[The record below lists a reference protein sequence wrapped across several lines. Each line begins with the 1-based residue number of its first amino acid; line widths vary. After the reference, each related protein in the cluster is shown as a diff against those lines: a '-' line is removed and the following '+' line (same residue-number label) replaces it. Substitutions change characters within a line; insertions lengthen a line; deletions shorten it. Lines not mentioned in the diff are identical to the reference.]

1 MARCKSCFA
10 RDRATS
16 VFVAGAQSMPILK
29 KTSVLI
35 CVAILSVPV
44 VAAPAATEKPS
55 ELARVAILEFNDNT
69 GQANYGWVKKSLPDA
84 INDSMKSHFEFFRAD
99 SAEAEKN
106 AGKIL
111 GYSKEYS
118 PEMISQVAKQ
128 YNFDIIIFG
137 DYNYDPK
144 TKLAKIS
151 ASVYHREGKRII
163 GSVVEQTK
171 LNNDVFTKI
180 EVISKKIVEH
190 IYRFSLDLGESEAAR
205 KREEG
210 IRLLVLVPT
219 WKDEAGKK
227 TAINE
232 LEVQKKELKK
242 RYQAEFLTIFEFFKL
257 KNTPPADQK
266 SIEALA
272 KARND
277 GAIAD
282 WLKAQKVTNAMIV
295 FVSENKVSLRPVI
308 EGAAKAPVTYA
319 VNAPATEKA
328 KLIDSAV
335 TTSGM
340 KENLQKTAIMKQPG
354 IWGRFSLAA
363 GGFYLKPAGTGSD
376 SINTSYGY
384 ELQALYRFVNLWLF
398 QLGAAASLQGTTQK
412 HTRSDGD
419 PDFTLSHYAGMA
431 GPAIIVPMPF
441 YRALEFQ
448 FSILGG
454 GLYSRLDKY
463 KYIDTTVTQQAFN
476 PVAGAQAELRW
487 HIVRGLFVG
496 AGAGYQ
502 QVFYPGTDMQF
513 ITINL
518 RAGYRF

>member
-1 MARCKSCFA
+1 
-10 RDRATS
+10 
-16 VFVAGAQSMPILK
+16 MPIIKTLK
-29 KTSVLI
+29 NTFL
-35 CVAILSVPV
+35 ALYLALLTPGAFAE
-44 VAAPAATEKPS
+44 AAKSAD
-55 ELARVAILEFNDNT
+55 LARVAILEFNDNT

-84 INDSMKSHFEFFRAD
+84 INDSMKTHFEFFRAD
-99 SAEAEKN
+99 SALAEKN
-106 AGKIL
+106 SGQVL
-111 GYSKEYS
+111 GYAKEFS
-118 PEMISQVAKQ
+118 PEMIGQLAKQ
-128 YNFDIIIFG
+128 YNFDIVIFG

-190 IYRFSLDLGESEAAR
+190 IYRFSLDLGESEAVT
-205 KREEG
+205 KRAEG

-219 WKDEAGKK
+219 WTNESEKK

-257 KNTPPADQK
+257 KSTPPVEQK

-277 GAIAD
+277 NAIAD

-295 FVSENKVSLRPVI
+295 FVSENKVSLKPVI
-308 EGAAKAPVTYA
+308 EGSPKAAITYA
-319 VNAPATEKA
+319 VNAPAAEKA
-328 KLIDSAV
+328 KSIDSAV
-335 TTSGM
+335 TSSGM
-340 KENLQKTAIMKQPG
+340 KENLQKTVITKQPG
-354 IWGRFSLAA
+354 IWGRFSIAA
-363 GGFYLKPAGTGSD
+363 GGFYLKPVGTGSD
-376 SINTSYGY
+376 SINTSFGY
-384 ELQALYRFVNLWLF
+384 EVHALYRFVNLWLF
-398 QLGAAASLQGTTQK
+398 QLGAAGALQGTTQK
-412 HTRSDGD
+412 HTRADGD
-419 PDFTLSHYAGMA
+419 PDFRFSHYAAMG
-431 GPAIIVPMPF
+431 GPAIIVPLPF

-448 FSILGG
+448 FSLIGG
-454 GLYSRLDKY
+454 GVYSRLEKY
-463 KYIDTTVTQQAFN
+463 KYVDTTVTQQAFN
-476 PVAGAQAELRW
+476 PIASVQAELRW
-487 HIVRGLFVG
+487 HIVRGLFIG
-496 AGAGYQ
+496 AGASYQ

-513 ITINL
+513 FTTNL